1 MFMQRQSYENPEKSR
16 DRSWKIHFSRPQI
29 EFHWTQKFAK
39 IQNDAKVEINCYRSG
54 ITWQISG
61 RLFIVVMVVWWQFS
75 VIWHIIYITFIYRN
89 MNGLCYKYIVFDK
102 TDLYLIRNPTRLT
115 SLICWSMIC
124 MDYESRIYI
133 LQRKWL
139 QPTNYDLKR
148 SETSFDGSR
157 DSSLEWT
164 VFD

>member
-1 MFMQRQSYENPEKSR
+1 MAPNAFIAIFQGS
-16 DRSWKIHFSRPQI
+16 PQFLDI
-29 EFHWTQKFAK
+29 YVKVFVNVHY
-39 IQNDAKVEINCYRSG
+39 IQCSIQC
-54 ITWQISG
+54 
-61 RLFIVVMVVWWQFS
+61 S
-75 VIWHIIYITFIYRN
+75 VIWHMIYVTFIYRN

-139 QPTNYDLKR
+139 QPTNYDLKL
-148 SETSFDGSR
+148 SETSFDGS
-157 DSSLEWT
+157 SLEWT
-164 VFD
+164 VFG